1 MAKLEF
7 RRKSIPIQYER
18 YVFTFIDGRD
28 RKATIIS
35 FIENTVKILIKY
47 YHSKTSMGN
56 LF

>member
-47 YHSKTSMGN
+47 HSKTSMGN